1 MADDEAYYADGAG
14 RGLAKKF
21 ELQAYDLRA
30 YLKKFENETGEE
42 AISDG
47 FGLLTESDEVRN
59 AYIEYSTSAAAA
71 MKAVHEH
78 LDAIADALRK
88 INKNT
93 EVNDDETA
101 VLFGKGSGGDK

>member
-1 MADDEAYYADGAG
+1 MSDDAPYYADGVG
-14 RGLAKKF
+14 RSMAKKF

-30 YLKKFENETGEE
+30 YLKKFQDETGEE

-59 AYIEYSTSAAAA
+59 AYIEYSTTAAAA

-88 INKNT
+88 VNKNT
-93 EVNDDETA
+93 EVNDENTA

>member
-1 MADDEAYYADGAG
+1 MTDGEAYYADGAG

-59 AYIEYSTSAAAA
+59 AYIEYSTTAAAA
-71 MKAVHEH
+71 MKALHEH

-88 INKNT
+88 VNKNT
-93 EVNDDETA
+93 EVNDEETA
-101 VLFGKGSGGDK
+101 VLFGKGEGGGK